1 MDNNKKLFTST
12 TYLDEMM
19 LMEDEAPLIAM
30 SINKYIKKKGFNVS
44 NVLDIPCGLG
54 RISIEMAKFG
64 YNLIGV
70 DISDQFIN
78 IAKSK
83 SKIYKMDKKFQLYK
97 ADMYTDNLKKIIN
110 ESPDLILNW
119 WTSIGYKSQDDD
131 INFFKMLHD
140 LSHNG
145 TIFMLETWH
154 RNFILS
160 HPIKRT
166 WKQLKSGYVLI
177 EYNISNFNSLIESN
191 RKYYKLNN
199 NSLKFEGQF
208 NTKIILYD
216 LSDLAKMLINT
227 GWEVIDVM
235 NNIENPSPF
244 NPNNNGLVIVSKSI

>member
-1 MDNNKKLFTST
+1 
-12 TYLDEMM
+12 
-19 LMEDEAPLIAM
+19 
-30 SINKYIKKKGFNVS
+30 
-44 NVLDIPCGLG
+44 
-54 RISIEMAKFG
+54 
-64 YNLIGV
+64 
-70 DISDQFIN
+70 
-78 IAKSK
+78 
-83 SKIYKMDKKFQLYK
+83 
-97 ADMYTDNLKKIIN
+97 
-110 ESPDLILNW
+110 
-119 WTSIGYKSQDDD
+119 
-131 INFFKMLHD
+131 MLHD

-199 NSLKFEGQF
+199 NSLEFEGQF
-208 NTKIILYD
+208 NTKVILYD